1 MIVHCKMGVSRS
13 ASVVMAYIMKE
24 LGYDYERSFGY
35 VKQLRSCVN
44 PNESFRVQLRTYESI
59 LQAHKAKYSLFEP
72 STIIATTMASTNSL
86 LLPVSANPSQL
97 TMMTTNGSGQHSQS
111 TQAISNSSGLS
122 VKEAVNKIKSIS
134 ATESSNKHIFFR
146 VLY

>member
-1 MIVHCKMGVSRS
+1 MLIVHCKMGVSRS

-72 STIIATTMASTNSL
+72 STMITTTMASTNSL
-86 LLPVSANPSQL
+86 LLPVSTNPSQL
-97 TMMTTNGSGQHSQS
+97 NMMTTSGSGQHSQS
-111 TQAISNSSGLS
+111 SQAISNSGLS

-134 ATESSNKHIFFR
+134 ATESSNVTFFCF
-146 VLY
+146 LY

>member
-1 MIVHCKMGVSRS
+1 MGVSRS

-44 PNESFRVQLRTYESI
+44 PNESVRVQLRTYESI

-72 STIIATTMASTNSL
+72 STMLATTMASTNSL
-86 LLPVSANPSQL
+86 LLPVSTNPSL
-97 TMMTTNGSGQHSQS
+97 GSMMTTTTTTSSGCGQNSQS
-111 TQAISNSSGLS
+111 AQAISNSGLS

-134 ATESSNKHIFFR
+134 AIESSNNSFWCKFTI
-146 VLY
+146 